1 MLERQGRGFD
11 VHQRV
16 LAGAEV
22 VCETQRY
29 YEYCEGSVRPRKS
42 LESFVPTEGV
52 RTRAQ
57 DWANPNFMGLISLGL
72 EIGVFC
78 DFLFSVLL
86 FIAIWGLDFSGR
98 ALSRPQVEHHDV
110 FIQSGVYLVIEK
122 LRTII
127 LRNFLKKVYLVRF
140 LCLRAL
146 PSCCPRAFHADPGG
160 SNADDAHLLS
170 PAETV
175 TGSADITGP
184 VFKVI

>member
-52 RTRAQ
+52 RTGAQ
-57 DWANPNFMGLISLGL
+57 DWASPNFTGLISLGL

-78 DFLFSVLL
+78 DFLYSVLL
-86 FIAIWGLDFSGR
+86 FNAISGLDFSGTALIPAAGADR
-98 ALSRPQVEHHDV
+98 A
-110 FIQSGVYLVIEK
+110 
-122 LRTII
+122 
-127 LRNFLKKVYLVRF
+127 VRVGREQRRG
-140 LCLRAL
+140 LA
-146 PSCCPRAFHADPGG
+146 AGAPGG
-160 SNADDAHLLS
+160 GASRLFVDTLC
-170 PAETV
+170 P
-175 TGSADITGP
+175 
-184 VFKVI
+184 